1 MDSHTPSV
9 DTKMHVLVVG
19 AGLAGLSTAV
29 ALADGGVEVT
39 VLEARDRVG
48 GRVWSPTLE
57 NGEVVELGAEW
68 IMPGDQELF
77 DVAERFGVPLAAA
90 GIDYLRRDA
99 SGELGASVDLQ
110 EAFLEAAGEVRST
123 MTAEDVAAAT
133 LGTFLDQVPGTDA
146 QRQTV
151 RMRLQGTSAW
161 DLERVALRVIDGEGA
176 FSAGGGVGRY
186 FRARGGNQRLAEA
199 MAAWLPDVRLGKV
212 IDAIAHDDEGVTV
225 DVGTEERIRA
235 DAVVIAVPAPIAA
248 KLRFEPALPEDV
260 AIALRELPMGVASK
274 FAVGTKGRPSH
285 RALQSPELPFWCWA
299 ANGADD
305 ADGGEPRKVIA
316 SFAGSSLAQEGL
328 ETDTGRVGP
337 WLDRL
342 RAMNPDL
349 SLVGEPFMYTWA
361 DDPFTVGCYSA
372 WDNRSWDRA
381 DLFAR
386 PVGRVAFA
394 GEHTAGRAH
403 HGTMNGALVSGLRA
417 ARQTAEVLARR

>member
-1 MDSHTPSV
+1 MNSDTPSV
-9 DTKMHVLVVG
+9 DTKKHVLVVG
-19 AGLAGLSTAV
+19 AGLAGLSAAV

-39 VLEARDRVG
+39 VLEARERVG
-48 GRVWSPTLE
+48 GRVWSPALD

-68 IMPGDQELF
+68 VMPDDQELF
-77 DVAERFGVPLAAA
+77 DMAERFGVPLVEA
-90 GIDYLRRDA
+90 GIDYLRREGL
-99 SGELGASVDLQ
+99 GERGATVAQQ
-110 EAFLEAAGEVRST
+110 EAYLEAASKVRST
-123 MTAEDVAAAT
+123 MTDAEVAAAT
-133 LGTFLDQVPGTDA
+133 LGSFLDRVPGTDA

-161 DLERVALRVIDGEGA
+161 DIEHVALRVIDGEGA
-176 FSAGGGVGRY
+176 FSAGGGVRRY
-186 FRARGGNQRLAEA
+186 SRVRGGNQRLAEA

-212 IDAIAHDDEGVTV
+212 VDAITYDDHGVMA
-225 DVGTEERIRA
+225 DIGAEERIRA
-235 DAVVIAVPAPIAA
+235 DAAVIAVPAPITA
-248 KLRFEPALPEDV
+248 KLRFEPALPKGL
-260 AIALRELPMGVASK
+260 AAALRELPMGVASK
-274 FAVGTKGRPSH
+274 FAVATKGRPTH
-285 RALQSPELPFWCWA
+285 RALQSTELPLWCWA
-299 ANGADD
+299 ANGKDGV
-305 ADGGEPRKVIA
+305 DGGEPRKVIA

-328 ETDTGRVGP
+328 ETNVGRVGP

-349 SLVGEPFMYTWA
+349 SLVGEPFMYAWA
-361 DDPFTVGCYSA
+361 DDPFTAGCYSA

-386 PVGRVAFA
+386 PTGRVAFA